1 MIIMSQNRKIVMDCA
16 KLSIVKNA
24 TFGKNDKYAIV
35 GLPIGSSG
43 AIDGGEVLGLFAEEK
58 LAMDELERLMNAMS
72 RGDMV
77 NYIR

>member
-1 MIIMSQNRKIVMDCA
+1 MIIMSQNKKIIMECA
-16 KLSIVKNA
+16 KLSVVKNA

-35 GLPIGSSG
+35 GSPTVASL
-43 AIDGGEVLGLFAEEK
+43 DGGEVLGLYAEEK
-58 LAMDELERLMNAMS
+58 LAVEELERLMNAMS

>member
-1 MIIMSQNRKIVMDCA
+1 MIIMSQNKKVIMDCT
-16 KLSIVKNA
+16 KLTVTKNA
-24 TFGKNDKYAIV
+24 TFGKGDKFCIV
-35 GLPIGSSG
+35 GTPAAASL
-43 AIDGGEVLGLFAEEK
+43 DGTEILGTYAEEK